1 MINLAFY
8 RFANI
13 ADADA
18 MAEELK
24 RICESNNLRGSLI
37 VAHEGINGM
46 LAGTADATDAFAASL
61 LAMPEFAG
69 THIKRSESDDVP
81 FKRLSVKV
89 KPEIVTLRAGVVDVR
104 HTAPH
109 LPPQDFRAALHEE
122 NVVVIDTR
130 NDFEFQVGTFRGALN
145 PQTTAFNEF
154 TQYLESNRAQLEH
167 HDKILMFCTG
177 GIRCEKATAW
187 MVENGFKNVYQL
199 QGGVLNFFE
208 QIPDADKDWDGELFV
223 FDERVTVTT
232 TLRPST
238 AGRCVK
244 CGLPV
249 TAEGRAL
256 CHCGNATHND
266 SGSHA
271 GSN

>member
-8 RFANI
+8 RFSTLADPDQMATTLKDLCVANG
-13 ADADA
+13 
-18 MAEELK
+18 L
-24 RICESNNLRGSLI
+24 LGSLI

-46 LAGTADATDAFAASL
+46 LAGTPEGTDAFASAL
-61 LAMPEFAG
+61 LAMPEFVG
-69 THIKRSESDDVP
+69 THIKRSESQDIP
-81 FKRLSVKV
+81 FKRLTVKV
-89 KPEIVTLRAGVVDVR
+89 KPEIVTLRAGEVDVR

-109 LPPQDFRAALHEE
+109 LPPEAFRAALQEE

-154 TQYLESNRAQLEH
+154 TQYLEANREHLEK

-187 MVENGFKNVYQL
+187 MVENGFKDVCQL

-208 QIPDADKDWDGELFV
+208 QIPDAHRDWDGELFV
-223 FDERVTVTT
+223 FDERITVTT
-232 TLRPST
+232 DLRPST
-238 AGRCVK
+238 AGRCVR
-244 CGLPV
+244 CGLPI
-249 TAEGRAL
+249 TAQGRPL
-256 CHCGNATHND
+256 CQCGNAQAHT
-266 SGSHA
+266 SGLVDVP
-271 GSN
+271 N